1 MADVQEGFLL
11 SNHDLNGSHS
21 HLEGFERLQAL
32 NRLIYRVGQNCIYVP
47 YMTVYLVI
55 PLSKKPYIHH
65 TYMVLANP
73 TYIPLGAPFLL
84 FYNVTKA
91 AAFDW
96 ND

>member
-1 MADVQEGFLL
+1 
-11 SNHDLNGSHS
+11 
-21 HLEGFERLQAL
+21 
-32 NRLIYRVGQNCIYVP
+32 
-47 YMTVYLVI
+47 MTVYLVI